1 MNKPTVDEILAGLSS
16 TCEEGAEEPNRYTA
30 VMATAKRARQ
40 INSYY
45 HSLGE
50 NTMGIE
56 ELTPPLINT
65 RSTNLLTIAFEEIV
79 DNKIEH
85 QSPK

>member
-1 MNKPTVDEILAGLSS
+1 MIA
-16 TCEEGAEEPNRYTA
+16 
-30 VMATAKRARQ
+30 AKRARQ

-56 ELTPPLINT
+56 GLTPPLITT
-65 RSTNLLTIAFEEIV
+65 RSTNLLTISFEEIV
-79 DNKIEH
+79 DNQIEY
-85 QSPK
+85 QVPD

>member
-1 MNKPTVDEILAGLSS
+1 VDKPRIDELLPHADGS
-16 TCEEGAEEPNRYTA
+16 RYEL
-30 VMATAKRARQ
+30 VMIAAKRARQ
-40 INSYY
+40 INAYY

-79 DNKIEH
+79 DSKIEH
-85 QSPK
+85 TCPE

>member
-1 MNKPTVDEILAGLSS
+1 VDKPRIDELLPHAGGS
-16 TCEEGAEEPNRYTA
+16 RYA
-30 VMATAKRARQ
+30 LVMIAAKRARQ

-45 HSLGE
+45 HNLGE

-56 ELTPPLINT
+56 DLTPPLINT

-79 DNKIEH
+79 DNKIEYKT
-85 QSPK
+85 PE

>member
-1 MNKPTVDEILAGLSS
+1 MIA
-16 TCEEGAEEPNRYTA
+16 
-30 VMATAKRARQ
+30 AKRARQ

-56 ELTPPLINT
+56 ELTPPLITT
-65 RSTNLLTIAFEEIV
+65 RSTNLLTIALEEV
-79 DNKIEH
+79 ADGKIEFE
-85 QSPK
+85 SPE

>member
-1 MNKPTVDEILAGLSS
+1 VDRPRIDELLPEASGS
-16 TCEEGAEEPNRYTA
+16 RYLL
-30 VMATAKRARQ
+30 VMIAAKRARQ

-56 ELTPPLINT
+56 ELTPPLITT
-65 RSTNLLTIAFEEIV
+65 RSTNLLTIALEEV
-79 DNKIEH
+79 ADGKIEYE
-85 QSPK
+85 SPE

>member
-1 MNKPTVDEILAGLSS
+1 VDKPRIDELLPHAGGS
-16 TCEEGAEEPNRYTA
+16 RYQL
-30 VMATAKRARQ
+30 VMIAAKRARQ

-56 ELTPPLINT
+56 DLTPPLINT

-79 DNKIEH
+79 DNKIEYEN
-85 QSPK
+85 PE

>member
-1 MNKPTVDEILAGLSS
+1 VDKPRIDELLPEAGGS
-16 TCEEGAEEPNRYTA
+16 RYML
-30 VMATAKRARQ
+30 VMIAAKRARQ

-56 ELTPPLINT
+56 ELTPPLITT
-65 RSTNLLTIAFEEIV
+65 RSTNLLTIALEEV
-79 DNKIEH
+79 ADGKIEFE
-85 QSPK
+85 SPE

>member
-1 MNKPTVDEILAGLSS
+1 VDKPRIDELLPEAAGS
-16 TCEEGAEEPNRYTA
+16 RYML
-30 VMATAKRARQ
+30 VMIAAKRARQ

-56 ELTPPLINT
+56 DLTPPLITT
-65 RSTNLLTIAFEEIV
+65 RSTNLLTIALEEV
-79 DNKIEH
+79 ADGKIEFE
-85 QSPK
+85 SPE